1 MKMVARG
8 PQDGAKLVEVFGG
21 DRKKKVFLYFS
32 SGTTL
37 IKWLNFD
44 DVDDDDHYDN
54 DDGDDDDDDDFIVV
68 KILAI
73 VTISST
79 GWKIRLAT
87 SNADVKYC

>member
-1 MKMVARG
+1 ME
-8 PQDGAKLVEVFGG
+8 LFGG
-21 DRKKKVFLYFS
+21 VRKKKVFLYFF

-54 DDGDDDDDDDFIVV
+54 DDGDDDDDDDFIMV